1 MIIIIKIFYTKIL
14 VKIRKYQYVTEI
26 MSSTFKP

>member
-26 MSSTFKP
+26 KVFYF